1 MLPGLLPPPVRGTDL
16 LAAAQESTNPWS
28 VGGLMRDIYNV
39 AQCDLE
45 CVFVT
50 LVWHVMYECMNEGMV
65 AVFISKTHATKLPR
79 LGP

>member
-45 CVFVT
+45 KREPGVSMKILKEVQKM
-50 LVWHVMYECMNEGMV
+50 LHSVAGPEG
-65 AVFISKTHATKLPR
+65 FGRWS
-79 LGP
+79 